1 MEKRGLLIYPS
12 TTPRGNNAFGWFRE
26 AAARHGM
33 SVEVLFYDAPA
44 AEAPAGAPAWKPD
57 FVLMRGYNI
66 ALSRWY
72 GGQGV
77 PVLNAPEAMIL
88 CRDKLRCGEVLAAA
102 GVPVPGAL
110 SPEEAGSGDAF
121 PFILKLNFGS
131 KGENV
136 FLVRDASEYRSAL
149 EACRR
154 EEVLRLEALS
164 RGISEFGETP
174 EEVRRGCVP
183 VLQEFVATS
192 SGRDIRVWVTGDEV
206 AGHVL
211 RYNPSTI
218 SPPGAPSVRFRC
230 LPPLPLSPWP
240 LPVPAGSSLRGW
252 TCCSTMMP
260 VPLPIALPSLILR
273 TFHAE
278 RHIPAASRSARSTAM
293 PASVPPRPTF
303 PMRCSAIS
311 PASCDQPVRSEMAG
325 SIPCSAILPTHSG
338 NGNGKQCSRA
348 FLQTLSDQRVTVRV

>member
-1 MEKRGLLIYPS
+1 MNKRGLLIYPS

-72 GGQGV
+72 EAQGV

-110 SPEEAGSGDAF
+110 SPEKARSGDAF

-136 FLVRDASEYRSAL
+136 FLVRDVSEYRSAL

-154 EEVLRLEALS
+154 EEALRLEALS

-174 EEVRRGCVP
+174 EEVCRGCEP

-211 RYNPSTI
+211 RYNPS
-218 SPPGAPSVRFRC
+218 SFKSNFAAGGSFRQIP
-230 LPPLPLSPWP
+230 LPP
-240 LPVPAGSSLRGW
+240 A
-252 TCCSTMMP
+252 
-260 VPLPIALPSLILR
+260 
-273 TFHAE
+273 
-278 RHIPAASRSARSTAM
+278 AASLAVAAARACGLFF
-293 PASVPPRPTF
+293 AGVDLLF
-303 PMRCSAIS
+303 DGDAGALADCSAVS
-311 PASCDQPVRSEMAG
+311 HSEDPSCV
-325 SIPCSAILPTHSG
+325 SAYTG
-338 NGNGKQCSRA
+338 GFKVCEVNGNAGFRTASADIPDALFRNLARKFSYNPI
-348 FLQTLSDQRVTVRV
+348 